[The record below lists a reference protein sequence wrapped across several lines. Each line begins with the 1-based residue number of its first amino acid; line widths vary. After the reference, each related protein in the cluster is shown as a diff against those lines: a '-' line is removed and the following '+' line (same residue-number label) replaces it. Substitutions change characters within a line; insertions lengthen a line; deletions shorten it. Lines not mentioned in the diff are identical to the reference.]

1 MSCPNLLASILPDLA
16 WLSEE
21 WSAIQAAGAAGRT
34 VTLSSTPTWGS
45 GGIRVRLAD
54 NSAQLD
60 NRFEGRLA
68 RYEASIQRAILQ
80 KLFPTDPNASA
91 RSGGPQ

>member
-1 MSCPNLLASILPDLA
+1 MSDDWA
-16 WLSEE
+16 
-21 WSAIQAAGAAGRT
+21 AIQNAAAAERT
-34 VTLSSTPTWGS
+34 ITLAPTATWGS
-45 GGIRVRLAD
+45 GGVKVRLAD